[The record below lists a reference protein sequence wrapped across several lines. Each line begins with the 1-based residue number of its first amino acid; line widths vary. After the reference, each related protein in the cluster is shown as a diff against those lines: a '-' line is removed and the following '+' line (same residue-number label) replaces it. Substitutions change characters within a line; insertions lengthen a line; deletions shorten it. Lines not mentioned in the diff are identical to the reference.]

1 MSRVIELGHPSPSG
15 SNQGEGLNA
24 FSSVRAMVLKSVGP
38 IRHEVSVPFHDSQVR
53 GAALLIQ
60 TAWDQRWDTEAY
72 WEPGPF
78 LAEHLIFRMVRSG
91 VRIVG
96 VDFPISDR
104 TNETRLVTTGKI
116 PVVENLHGLSAL
128 PRTGFRFSV
137 IPLGGSSGAPLA
149 VRAFAEIG

>member
-1 MSRVIELGHPSPSG
+1 MSRIIELGHPSG
-15 SNQGEGLNA
+15 RGQREGPNT
-24 FSSVRAMVLKSVGP
+24 FSALRAMVVASVGP

-53 GAALLIQ
+53 GTALLVQ
-60 TAWDQRWDTEAY
+60 TGWDQRWNTDAY

-96 VDFPISDR
+96 VDFPIGDR
-104 TNETRLVTTGKI
+104 TNETRLITTGKI
-116 PVVENLHGLSAL
+116 PVVENLHGLSTL

-137 IPLGGSSGAPLA
+137 IHLEGSSSGPLP